1 MSEIST
7 ITQGMT
13 LGQMVGIINQLIV
26 AFNERSG
33 ALDNCLTDGK
43 IDYNRLVNR
52 PKINNVTLEGA
63 MSSDNLSITIDQAT
77 RDALS
82 LLADRLQVC
91 EEFQDDAAPRIQ
103 TLEGYKERVET
114 LEGYKTRVETL
125 ENYRQTDRADIDTLN
140 GYKTRVESLERTS
153 TTEYATRQSLL
164 DSMTQDVQAAHSSAQ
179 QAQSSASSLSGM
191 DTRLKSL
198 ETTVGDATEG
208 MKKTV
213 DELAVKINDAQT
225 GMDYRLKESRSKI
238 NETLDALKRGDG
250 KIDDVVALVGGL
262 LEK

>member
-7 ITQGMT
+7 IQQGMT
-13 LGQMVGIINQLIV
+13 LGQMVDILNQLIV

-33 ALDNCLTDGK
+33 ALDDCLTDGK

-77 RDALS
+77 VNALS
-82 LLADRLQVC
+82 LLAERLQVC
-91 EEFQDDAAPRIQ
+91 ERFQDDAAPRIQ

-114 LEGYKTRVETL
+114 LEGYKARVETL
-125 ENYRQTDRADIDTLN
+125 ESHRQNDRADIDTLN

-164 DSMTQDVQAAHSSAQ
+164 DSMTQDVQAAHGSAQ
-179 QAQSSASSLSGM
+179 QAQSSASSLSNMG
-191 DTRLKSL
+191 TRLQNL
-198 ETTVGDATEG
+198 ETTVGNASEG

-213 DELAVKINDAQT
+213 DELALKIGDAQN
-225 GMDYRLKESRSKI
+225 GMDYRIKESRSKI
-238 NETLDALKRGDG
+238 NETLDALKKGDG
-250 KIDDVVALVGGL
+250 KIDDVLALVGDL
-262 LEK
+262 LDK